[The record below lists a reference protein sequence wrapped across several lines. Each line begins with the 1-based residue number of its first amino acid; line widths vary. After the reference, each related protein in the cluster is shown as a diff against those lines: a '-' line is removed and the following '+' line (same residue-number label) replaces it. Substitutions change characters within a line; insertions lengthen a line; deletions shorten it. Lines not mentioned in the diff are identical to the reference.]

1 MKLEFF
7 SNNMSAENISRRQVL
22 KMIFG
27 VAASGLG
34 LVVAGCSGEKS
45 TNSIV
50 NATPIPGILLG
61 CKNVESGDKAL
72 GIASSFGAGP
82 QDRLTVQR
90 GSSTIYDGPA
100 NDAPGLEV
108 TVPRNIA
115 GTPMPELTIS
125 DDVCVYKNGQ

>member
-1 MKLEFF
+1 MNPKEAFYKV
-7 SNNMSAENISRRQVL
+7 MSAAAV
-22 KMIFG
+22 
-27 VAASGLG
+27 VAAL
-34 LVVAGCSGEKS
+34 AGCNGENGTS
-45 TNSIV
+45 SAV